1 VILTHEWPKVTFEN
15 LDWVI
20 TELKKQNVE
29 FVTFSE
35 LAK

>member
-1 VILTHEWPKVTFEN
+1 VTFEN
-15 LDWVI
+15 LEWVI
-20 TELKKQNVE
+20 QELKKQNVE